1 MQSLMIEI
9 ILGSMRRPITMSLML
24 FTVIMKIIILQVVE
38 NLEIAVLIRNLVS
51 LEQIWKLKM
60 KIMNLSTNIEDNN
73 VILSI
78 ETL

>member
-1 MQSLMIEI
+1 MIEI